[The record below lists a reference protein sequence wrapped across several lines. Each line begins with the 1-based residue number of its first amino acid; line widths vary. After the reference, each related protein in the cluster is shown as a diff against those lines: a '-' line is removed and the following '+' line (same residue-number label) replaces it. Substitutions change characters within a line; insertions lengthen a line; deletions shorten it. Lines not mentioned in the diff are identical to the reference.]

1 MSRYFSIIL
10 FSLLVL
16 TGFIYLLEIFV
27 FSAKR
32 NKINDSLS
40 IVNEVSKQKPL
51 WIECSI
57 ALFPMILIVFLLRS
71 FCLEPFRIPSESML
85 PTLRSGDFI
94 FVNKFIYGIKIP
106 IIDYKVV
113 SVSEPSRGDII
124 VFRDPW
130 LHKSDYIKRVIG
142 IPGDHIDY
150 HNKKLTING
159 KVIVSLM
166 EDSYCDQDSNLLTSI
181 YKEFISEKYHY
192 IALQNNIF
200 NLLKPSWYY
209 PYYHNCTYHDNGL
222 TCVVPSGHYF
232 VMGDNRDN
240 SFDSRYW
247 GFVPEKNIVGK
258 AFFIWMNFKDTT
270 RIGFLN

>member
-32 NKINDSLS
+32 NTNQVYKK
-40 IVNEVSKQKPL
+40 VPL
-51 WIECSI
+51 WIEFSI

-71 FCLEPFRIPSESML
+71 FCFEPFRIPSASML

-106 IIDYKVV
+106 IIDYKIIPI
-113 SVSEPSRGDII
+113 SDPSRGDII

-130 LHKSDYIKRVIG
+130 LHKLDYIKRVIG
-142 IPGDHIDY
+142 IPGDKVDY
-150 HNKKLTING
+150 HNKKLTINDQT
-159 KVIVSLM
+159 IVNLR
-166 EDSYCDQDSNLLTSI
+166 EDSFYDQNSNLLTSI
-181 YKEFISEKYHY
+181 YKEFIKQDYHY
-192 IALQNNIF
+192 IALQDNVF
-200 NLLKPSWYY
+200 NLLKPSWHY
-209 PYYHNCTYHDNGL
+209 PHYHNCDYYDNGL
-222 TCVVPSGHYF
+222 TCIVPNGHYF

-258 AFFIWMNFKDTT
+258 AFFIWMNFKDIT

>member
-10 FSLLVL
+10 FFLLVL
-16 TGFIYLLEIFV
+16 TGFIYLLDIFI

-32 NKINDSLS
+32 KKINDSLS
-40 IVNEVSKQKPL
+40 IVDGVCKKTPL
-51 WIECSI
+51 WIEFSI
-57 ALFPMILIVFLLRS
+57 ALFPIILIVFLLRS
-71 FCLEPFRIPSESML
+71 FCLEPFRIPSGSML

-106 IIDYKVV
+106 IIDYKIV
-113 SVSEPSRGDII
+113 SVFDPSRGDII

-130 LHKSDYIKRVIG
+130 LHKLDYIKRVVG
-142 IPGDHIDY
+142 VPGDKIDY
-150 HNKKLTING
+150 HNKKLTIND
-159 KVIVSLM
+159 KEIVSLM
-166 EDSYCDQDSNLLTSI
+166 EASYCDQGTNLLIST

-192 IALQNNIF
+192 IALQDNVF

-209 PYYHNCTYHDNGL
+209 PYYHNCNYDNNGL
-222 TCVVPSGHYF
+222 TCVVPAGHYF

-247 GFVPEKNIVGK
+247 GFVPEENIVGK
-258 AFFIWMNFKDTT
+258 AFFIWMNFKNIT
-270 RIGFLN
+270 RIGLLK